1 MKLNGAGGELVTKS
15 NVMDAIR
22 IAMQAEEKA
31 RQFYLAAK
39 EKVSDADAQNLLAQL
54 AAFEE
59 HHHDKLLALYN
70 SLQEE
75 KGFVTYTPPDIALP
89 AASHGLEGVRT
100 TEEHNLETVV
110 EVLGTAIDAEKS
122 ARSRYE
128 GLAEQTTDPDG
139 RAMFRQLAEEEHTHY
154 RILSDELY
162 HLSNRGLWIWAE

>member
-1 MKLNGAGGELVTKS
+1 MTANS
-15 NVMDAIR
+15 NVMDAIKM
-22 IAMQAEEKA
+22 AMQAEDRA

-59 HHHDKLLALYN
+59 HHYDKLLALYN
-70 SLQEE
+70 SLEEE
-75 KGFVTYTPPDIALP
+75 KGFVTYAPPDIALP
-89 AASHGLEGVRT
+89 AISHGLEGVRT
-100 TEEHNLETVV
+100 TQEHNLETVV
-110 EVLGTAIDAEKS
+110 EVLGAAIDAEKS

-139 RAMFRQLAEEEHTHY
+139 RAMFRQLAEEEYAHY

-162 HLSNRGLWIWAE
+162 NLSNRGLWVWAE